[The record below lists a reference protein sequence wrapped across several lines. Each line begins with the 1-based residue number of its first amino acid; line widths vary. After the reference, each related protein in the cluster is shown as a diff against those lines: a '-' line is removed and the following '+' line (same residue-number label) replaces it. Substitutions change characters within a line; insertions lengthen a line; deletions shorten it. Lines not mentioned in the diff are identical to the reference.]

1 MQVSEQMSID
11 TPGAVHDLSG
21 EELALVLDAACAVV
35 LHLDVASGD
44 VRWSGPVA
52 ALTGAGEPPASL
64 EALLECLHPDDR
76 AGLRAALAATPHD
89 GATTARE
96 LRVVWPDGA
105 MHWIEARWRL
115 VPDALAGAT
124 IVGIARQIDDERAA
138 LGRMRFLADVSAAL
152 DASLDM
158 ERTLATI
165 AELCVR
171 DLGDWCS
178 IDLTDADGE
187 LRNVAVEHVDP
198 VQVEL
203 AQRMRERYPPRSR
216 AGGGTAEVVR
226 TGKPLLLAQITEEQ
240 MAAGAR
246 DAEHLELIRSL
257 ALTSVLMVPL
267 RAREHVLGAITLA
280 RTARHPNYAEDDV
293 AFVGEVAGRAALAL
307 DNARL
312 YGEARAR
319 ERDSSE
325 AQALLDALVSA
336 APIGQGFLDT
346 DFRYVRVN
354 DALAEING
362 VPAIDHIGRTVRE
375 VLPAMAT
382 DIEAAL
388 EEVLATGEAIVDLQV
403 VGETPREPGRDRHYV
418 ASYYPVAL
426 AREERLGIGIT
437 VADVTDRA
445 EAAQALR
452 EQRDLYEALMRAQS
466 ELGLAFV
473 LLDGDRIVYANAAT
487 EALTGRSARQLYA
500 LPSILATL
508 PLDVHRPVA
517 GRLAGVREGREPAEP
532 FRTEIQRP
540 DGTRVPVET
549 AGRRLG
555 GPTDP
560 RMAVIARDITDRVAQ
575 ERELQR
581 VLEVE
586 QAARRASEAAHAR
599 VRLLADTSALLERSQ
614 TSDDALQEVAELLV
628 ARIADSCALDVLD
641 LAGHLRRAGADAR
654 APDGRRRMLA
664 MEGDPEV
671 ARAMQADQPI
681 FLEDAGEGSVLGRS
695 ATLVPLVAHG
705 RDVGVLSL
713 GWREPGRRP
722 ARDEWSLVEALAQ
735 RIALAVDGGLQYRER
750 AHVAQTLQASLLP
763 AALPDIPGATVAAQ
777 YVASGEG
784 MDVGGD
790 FYDVFA
796 LDDGSWILVIGDV
809 LGKGAE
815 AAAVTALARYT
826 VRAVAGR
833 SSSPAATLAALNDEM
848 LRQRNPDRRFV
859 TAVLARLEP
868 HADGGARLVVA
879 SGGHPP
885 PVLLRAGADAEVV
898 PCPGTLLGV
907 EHDARSVDQEIEL
920 GPGDTLVLYTDGVT
934 EARRDNPLSP
944 EDLGAA
950 LRASAP
956 DGAAAVARE
965 VVHLAEVGA
974 AGAPRDD
981 LAVLVVA
988 LDASQ
993 PS

>member
-1 MQVSEQMSID
+1 MSTD
-11 TPGAVHDLSG
+11 TSGAAHDLSG
-21 EELALVLDAACAVV
+21 DELALVLDAACAVV
-35 LHLDVASGD
+35 FHLDVASGD

-64 EALLECLHPDDR
+64 EALLACAHPDD
-76 AGLRAALAATPHD
+76 AGTLRAAVLATAHD
-89 GATTARE
+89 GTPSTCD
-96 LRVVWPDGA
+96 LRVVWPDA
-105 MHWIEARWRL
+105 TTHWLEARWRM
-115 VPDALAGAT
+115 VPEAQGART
-124 IVGIARQIDDERAA
+124 IVGIARQIDDERAS
-138 LGRMRFLADVSAAL
+138 LGQLRFLADVSAAL

-158 ERTLATI
+158 ERTLA
-165 AELCVR
+165 AVANLCVR

-178 IDLTDADGE
+178 IDLADADDE
-187 LRNVAVEHVDP
+187 LHNVAVAHVDP
-198 VQVEL
+198 AQIEL

-216 AGGGTAEVVR
+216 AGGGTAQVVR
-226 TGKPLLLAQITEEQ
+226 TGEPLLLARITEEQ

-257 ALTSVLMVPL
+257 GLTSVLMVPL
-267 RAREHVLGAITLA
+267 RARGHVLGAITLG
-280 RTARHPNYAEDDV
+280 RTGRHPSYDEDDV
-293 AFVGEVAGRAALAL
+293 AFVGEVARRAALAL

-312 YGEARAR
+312 YGEARDR
-319 ERDSSE
+319 ERDSIE
-325 AQALLDALVSA
+325 AQALLDALVNA

-375 VLPAMAT
+375 VLPALAT
-382 DIEAAL
+382 DIEAAM
-388 EEVLATGEAIVDLQV
+388 EEVLTTGEAIVDLQM
-403 VGETPREPGRDRHYV
+403 VGETRREPGRDRHYV

-426 AREERLGIGIT
+426 ARGERLGIGIT

-487 EALTGRSARQLYA
+487 EALTGRSTRELYA

-540 DGTRVPVET
+540 DGTRVPIET

-555 GPTDP
+555 GPTDS
-560 RMAVIARDITDRVAQ
+560 RMAIIARDITDRVAQ

-641 LAGHLRRAGADAR
+641 LSGQLRRAGADAR

-671 ARAMQADQPI
+671 ARAMRADQPI
-681 FLEDAGEGSVLGRS
+681 LLEDAGEGSVLGRS

-713 GWREPGRRP
+713 GWREFGRRP
-722 ARDEWSLVEALAQ
+722 ARDEWSLIEALAQ
-735 RIALAVDGGLQYRER
+735 RIALAVDGALQYRER

-763 AALPDIPGATVAAQ
+763 AALPDIPGASVAAR

-790 FYDVFA
+790 FYDVFG

-833 SSSPAATLAALNDEM
+833 SPSPAATLAALNDEM

-868 HADGGARLVVA
+868 HATGGARLVVA

-885 PVLLRAGADAEVV
+885 PVLLRASGDAEVV

-907 EHDARSVDQEIEL
+907 EDDARSFDQEIEL

-934 EARRDNPLSP
+934 EASREHPLSP
-944 EDLGAA
+944 EALGAA

-988 LDASQ
+988 LDATQ
-993 PS
+993 PG

>member
-1 MQVSEQMSID
+1 MSTD
-11 TPGAVHDLSG
+11 TTGAAHDLRG
-21 EELALVLDAACAVV
+21 DELALVLDAACAVV
-35 LHLDVASGD
+35 FHLDVASGE
-44 VRWSGPVA
+44 VRWSGSAA
-52 ALTGAGEPPASL
+52 ALTGVGEVPASL
-64 EALLECLHPDDR
+64 EALLERVHPDDR
-76 AGLRAALAATPHD
+76 AELEAAVAATTPD
-89 GATTARE
+89 GATSTRD
-96 LRVVWPDGA
+96 LRVVWPDGST
-105 MHWIEARWRL
+105 HWLDARWRL
-115 VPDALAGAT
+115 VPDVRSGPT
-124 IVGIARQIDDERAA
+124 IVGIARKIDVERAA
-138 LGRMRFLADVSAAL
+138 LARVRFLADVSAAL

-158 ERTLATI
+158 ERMLATI

-187 LRNVAVEHVDP
+187 LRNVAVAHVDP

-216 AGGGTAEVVR
+216 AGGGTAQVVR
-226 TGKPLLLAQITEEQ
+226 TGEPLLMARISEEQ
-240 MAAGAR
+240 MVAGAR

-257 ALTSVLMVPL
+257 DLTSVLIVAL
-267 RAREHVLGAITLA
+267 RARGHVLGAITLA
-280 RTARHPNYAEDDV
+280 RTGRHPNYGEDDV

-375 VLPAMAT
+375 VLPGLAT

-388 EEVLATGEAIVDLQV
+388 EEVVATGEAIVDLQI

-426 AREERLGIGIT
+426 ARGERLGIGIT

-466 ELGLAFV
+466 ELGLAFA

-500 LPSILATL
+500 LPSILAAL
-508 PLDVHRPVA
+508 PLDVHRAVA
-517 GRLAGVREGREPAEP
+517 GRLAGVRDGREPAEL

-540 DGTRVPVET
+540 DGTRVPIET

-555 GPTDP
+555 GPTDS

-654 APDGRRRMLA
+654 APDGRRRHARHGRRSGGRARDAGRPADLPR
-664 MEGDPEV
+664 GRR
-671 ARAMQADQPI
+671 ARAPCSGAARRSSRSWPMGAPS
-681 FLEDAGEGSVLGRS
+681 GCSRS
-695 ATLVPLVAHG
+695 AGATPGAG
-705 RDVGVLSL
+705 PRATSGASSRRSRSASRSPSTARFSTASARTWPRRCRPACCPRRCRTSRARPWPRSTSPPARGWTSAATSTTSSPSTTARGSSSSATSWARAPRPRRSPRWPATPCAPWPAARPRRRRRCGAQRRDAAPAQPRPAL
-713 GWREPGRRP
+713 RHRRARPPRAARRGRRP
-722 ARDEWSLVEALAQ
+722 AR
-735 RIALAVDGGLQYRER
+735 RGLRR
-750 AHVAQTLQASLLP
+750 PP
-763 AALPDIPGATVAAQ
+763 AA
-777 YVASGEG
+777 
-784 MDVGGD
+784 
-790 FYDVFA
+790 
-796 LDDGSWILVIGDV
+796 
-809 LGKGAE
+809 
-815 AAAVTALARYT
+815 
-826 VRAVAGR
+826 
-833 SSSPAATLAALNDEM
+833 
-848 LRQRNPDRRFV
+848 
-859 TAVLARLEP
+859 
-868 HADGGARLVVA
+868 
-879 SGGHPP
+879 
-885 PVLLRAGADAEVV
+885 
-898 PCPGTLLGV
+898 
-907 EHDARSVDQEIEL
+907 
-920 GPGDTLVLYTDGVT
+920 
-934 EARRDNPLSP
+934 
-944 EDLGAA
+944 
-950 LRASAP
+950 
-956 DGAAAVARE
+956 GAAARRRR
-965 VVHLAEVGA
+965 
-974 AGAPRDD
+974 APRWCR
-981 LAVLVVA
+981 ARA
-988 LDASQ
+988 RCWASSTTRAASTRRSSWGRAT
-993 PS
+993 PWCSTPTG

>member
-1 MQVSEQMSID
+1 MP
-11 TPGAVHDLSG
+11 TPTTGAAHDLSG
-21 EELALVLDAACAVV
+21 DELALVLDAARAVV
-35 LHLDVASGD
+35 FHLDVASAE
-44 VRWSGPVA
+44 VRWSGSLA
-52 ALTGAGEPPASL
+52 ALTGAGEPPASF
-64 EALLECLHPDDR
+64 EALLECVHPDDR
-76 AGLRAALAATPHD
+76 GGLRAAIAATRDD
-89 GATTARE
+89 GATSTRD
-96 LRVVWPDGA
+96 LRVIWPDGA
-105 MHWIEARWRL
+105 THWIDARWRL
-115 VPDALAGAT
+115 VPDAHGGAT
-124 IVGIARQIDDERAA
+124 IVGIARQIDAERAA
-138 LGRMRFLADVSAAL
+138 LRRVRFLADVSAAL
-152 DASLDM
+152 DASLDLD
-158 ERTLATI
+158 RTLA
-165 AELCVR
+165 AVADLCVR
-171 DLGDWCS
+171 DLADWCS
-178 IDLTDADGE
+178 IDMADAEHG
-187 LRNVAVEHVDP
+187 LRNVAVAHVEPDK
-198 VQVEL
+198 VQL
-203 AQRMRERYPPRSR
+203 AHRMRERYPPDPISTTG
-216 AGGGTAEVVR
+216 AGEVIR
-226 TGKPLLLAQITEEQ
+226 TGEPQLFAHVSDEQ
-240 MAAGAR
+240 LVAGAR

-257 ALTSVLMVPL
+257 DLTSALIVPL
-267 RAREHVLGAITLA
+267 RARERVLGAITLVRSGA
-280 RTARHPNYAEDDV
+280 RPGYGEEDV
-293 AFVGEVAGRAALAL
+293 AFVGEVAARAALAV

-312 YGEARAR
+312 YGEARAQ
-319 ERDSSE
+319 ERASGE

-375 VLPAMAT
+375 VLPAMAA

-388 EEVLATGEAIVDLQV
+388 EEVMATGEAIVDLQI

-426 AREERLGIGIT
+426 ARGERLGIGIT

-487 EALTGRSARQLYA
+487 EALTGRSASQLYA
-500 LPSILATL
+500 LPSILAIL

-532 FRTEIQRP
+532 FRTEVQRP
-540 DGTRVPVET
+540 DGTRVPIET

-555 GPTDP
+555 GPTDS
-560 RMAVIARDITDRVAQ
+560 RMAIIARDITDRVAQ

-581 VLEVE
+581 MLEVE

-614 TSDDALQEVAELLV
+614 SSDDALQEVAELLV

-641 LAGHLRRAGADAR
+641 LTGHLRRAGAEAR

-671 ARAMQADQPI
+671 ARAMQASQP
-681 FLEDAGEGSVLGRS
+681 LVLDDAGEGSVLGRS
-695 ATLVPLVAHG
+695 ATLVPLVARG
-705 RDVGVLSL
+705 RSVGVLSL
-713 GWREPGRRP
+713 GWRDAGRRP
-722 ARDEWSLVEALAQ
+722 ARDEWNLIEALAQ
-735 RIALAVDGGLQYRER
+735 RIALAVDGALQYRER

-763 AALPDIPGATVAAQ
+763 AALPDIPGATLAAQ

-796 LDDGSWILVIGDV
+796 LDDGAWVLVIGDV

-833 SSSPAATLAALNDEM
+833 SPSPAATLAALNDEM

-868 HADGGARLVVA
+868 HAGGGARLVVA

-885 PVLLRAGADAEVV
+885 PVLLRADGDAEVV

-907 EHDARSVDQEIEL
+907 EHDARSFDREIEL

-934 EARRDNPLSP
+934 EARRDQPLSP

-950 LRASAP
+950 LRACAP

-965 VVHLAEVGA
+965 VVHLADVGA

-981 LAVLVVA
+981 LAVLVLA
-988 LDASQ
+988 LAATQ
-993 PS
+993 PG

>member
-1 MQVSEQMSID
+1 MSID
-11 TPGAVHDLSG
+11 TTGAVHDLSG

-52 ALTGAGEPPASL
+52 ALTGSGEPPASL
-64 EALLECLHPDDR
+64 GAFLQCLHPDDR
-76 AGLRAALAATPHD
+76 AGLQAALAATPDD
-89 GATTARE
+89 GATSARE

-105 MHWIEARWRL
+105 MHWLEARWRL
-115 VPDALAGAT
+115 VAGAT

-198 VQVEL
+198 VQVGL

-226 TGKPLLLAQITEEQ
+226 TGKPLLLAQITEEE

-280 RTARHPNYAEDDV
+280 RTGRHPNYTEDDV

-362 VPAIDHIGRTVRE
+362 VPAIDHLGRTVRE

-388 EEVLATGEAIVDLQV
+388 EEVLATGEAIVDLQI

-426 AREERLGIGIT
+426 ARGERLGIGIT

-500 LPSILATL
+500 LPSMLATL

-540 DGTRVPVET
+540 DGTR
-549 AGRRLG
+549 
-555 GPTDP
+555 
-560 RMAVIARDITDRVAQ
+560 
-575 ERELQR
+575 
-581 VLEVE
+581 
-586 QAARRASEAAHAR
+586 
-599 VRLLADTSALLERSQ
+599 
-614 TSDDALQEVAELLV
+614 
-628 ARIADSCALDVLD
+628 
-641 LAGHLRRAGADAR
+641 
-654 APDGRRRMLA
+654 
-664 MEGDPEV
+664 
-671 ARAMQADQPI
+671 
-681 FLEDAGEGSVLGRS
+681 
-695 ATLVPLVAHG
+695 
-705 RDVGVLSL
+705 
-713 GWREPGRRP
+713 
-722 ARDEWSLVEALAQ
+722 
-735 RIALAVDGGLQYRER
+735 
-750 AHVAQTLQASLLP
+750 
-763 AALPDIPGATVAAQ
+763 
-777 YVASGEG
+777 
-784 MDVGGD
+784 
-790 FYDVFA
+790 
-796 LDDGSWILVIGDV
+796 
-809 LGKGAE
+809 
-815 AAAVTALARYT
+815 
-826 VRAVAGR
+826 
-833 SSSPAATLAALNDEM
+833 
-848 LRQRNPDRRFV
+848 
-859 TAVLARLEP
+859 
-868 HADGGARLVVA
+868 
-879 SGGHPP
+879 
-885 PVLLRAGADAEVV
+885 
-898 PCPGTLLGV
+898 
-907 EHDARSVDQEIEL
+907 
-920 GPGDTLVLYTDGVT
+920 
-934 EARRDNPLSP
+934 
-944 EDLGAA
+944 
-950 LRASAP
+950 
-956 DGAAAVARE
+956 
-965 VVHLAEVGA
+965 
-974 AGAPRDD
+974 
-981 LAVLVVA
+981 
-988 LDASQ
+988 
-993 PS
+993 